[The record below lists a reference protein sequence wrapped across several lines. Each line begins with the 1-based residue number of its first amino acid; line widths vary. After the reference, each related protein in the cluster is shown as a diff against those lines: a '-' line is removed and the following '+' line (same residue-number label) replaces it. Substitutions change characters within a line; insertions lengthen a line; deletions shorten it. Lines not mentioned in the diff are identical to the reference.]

1 MIDVTE
7 DILSDMV
14 RAIVREVDPERIY
27 LFGSRARGEVRQDP
41 DVDLLIVESVPFSP
55 DHSRWQEIKR
65 VRRALSPFRIAKDIL
80 VYSTDEVAKWQY
92 TVNHIIARALR
103 EGKLLYER
111 G

>member
-1 MIDVTE
+1 
-7 DILSDMV
+7 
-14 RAIVREVDPERIY
+14 
-27 LFGSRARGEVRQDP
+27 
-41 DVDLLIVESVPFSP
+41 
-55 DHSRWQEIKR
+55 
-65 VRRALSPFRIAKDIL
+65 